1 MKIEEHPYGGAEERI
16 VRLGLTKLVDEV
28 RHIVRGLKVT
38 VEETK
43 HANSGRALRRL
54 LDARFEA
61 RRGWSRKTSG
71 GADWKKC
78 VRVDGT
84 ELCVE
89 VEVQVSARSD
99 LVVIDI
105 YHLRRSLQAGAIDLG
120 ILIVPSDRLNRFLRS
135 RQPSMRETRRAIEET
150 DADRMPLL
158 VMAIEHDG
166 PGPSLKGA
174 KREEAE
180 APEGL

>member
-16 VRLGLTKLVDEV
+16 ARLGLTKLVDEV
-28 RHIVRGLKVT
+28 RNIVRGLKVR

-54 LDARFEA
+54 IDARFEG
-61 RRGWSRKTSG
+61 RRGWSRRTSG

-78 VRVDGT
+78 AHVDGT

-105 YHLRRSLQAGAIDLG
+105 YHLR
-120 ILIVPSDRLNRFLRS
+120 
-135 RQPSMRETRRAIEET
+135 
-150 DADRMPLL
+150 
-158 VMAIEHDG
+158 
-166 PGPSLKGA
+166 
-174 KREEAE
+174 
-180 APEGL
+180 

>member
-1 MKIEEHPYGGAEERI
+1 
-16 VRLGLTKLVDEV
+16 
-28 RHIVRGLKVT
+28 
-38 VEETK
+38 
-43 HANSGRALRRL
+43 
-54 LDARFEA
+54 FEG
-61 RRGWSRKTSG
+61 RRGWSRRTSG

-78 VRVDGT
+78 IKVDGT

-150 DADRMPLL
+150 DAHRMPLL
-158 VMAIEHDG
+158 VMAVEHDG
-166 PGPSLKGA
+166 PGLALRGS
-174 KREEAE
+174 RQDETETRQ
-180 APEGL
+180 GL